1 MLLNPEQVRKL
12 EKAGP
17 SIHASVDRE
26 ELLSRK
32 LTLLAFVLL
41 AMSLFLSMDSATLI
55 EGQLSGHVLPDLG
68 FNNVSANRPIGTCMP
83 AGSIP
88 KMRHGGG
95 NCPFN
100 FVLSLSQGNLTQV
113 RGSTNLN
120 QLSVNLISGVSI
132 PVSVS
137 AQAVP
142 PGATILFAPANGKPS
157 FSSIITVATSPETPI
172 GQFNITIL
180 ATGGGLEKSAILS
193 LTVVPIVHELAI
205 LSATVQGTAAVGS
218 IVLIN
223 ATVANYGS
231 VFDSFELRAYANAS
245 LLAEQSTLSLA
256 PSAIYTGRL
265 AWNTTGF
272 SPGTYTVLVTVPLV
286 QGELNSIDNT
296 REAGKILLNQT
307 PGSTPNP
314 SPAASGGVQG
324 SNFGR
329 QLAIVAATAEVAVI
343 FLVVLR
349 SRRRVQPE
357 TRR

>member
-1 MLLNPEQVRKL
+1 L
-12 EKAGP
+12 
-17 SIHASVDRE
+17 D
-26 ELLSRK
+26 
-32 LTLLAFVLL
+32 
-41 AMSLFLSMDSATLI
+41 
-55 EGQLSGHVLPDLG
+55 
-68 FNNVSANRPIGTCMP
+68 
-83 AGSIP
+83 
-88 KMRHGGG
+88 
-95 NCPFN
+95 
-100 FVLSLSQGNLTQV
+100 
-113 RGSTNLN
+113 

-137 AQAVP
+137 AQRMP
-142 PGATILFAPANGKPS
+142 PGATILFTPANGKPP
-157 FSSIITVATSPETPI
+157 FSSIITVATSPETPL

-193 LTVVPIVHELAI
+193 VAVVPIVHELAV

-218 IVLIN
+218 IVMIN

-231 VFDSFELRAYANAS
+231 VSDSFELRAYANAS
-245 LLAEQSTLSLA
+245 LLAELSTLSLA
-256 PSAIYTGRL
+256 PSGIYTGRL

-329 QLAIVAATAEVAVI
+329 QLVIVAASAEVALV

-357 TRR
+357 TVKGA